1 MFNNKSILITGG
13 TGSFGKKITNKLI
26 SKYKCKKIVI
36 TSGMWSREVGKMCGV
51 NIPLHACEHF
61 YALTEFS
68 EDIIKSFLCNLI
80 IISEISLSL
89 LSDDK
94 E

>member
-1 MFNNKSILITGG
+1 MGFEQEEN
-13 TGSFGKKITNKLI
+13 KITKVLTELGEI
-26 SKYKCKKIVI
+26 KCKKIVI

-68 EDIIKSFLCNLI
+68 EDIIKNL
-80 IISEISLSL
+80 SCS
-89 LSDDK
+89 
-94 E
+94 